1 MANIFIAR
9 FSKWELI
16 WIFTCWALW
25 WTWCYVLE
33 MHIKFLTRLDNQMWY
48 CECNDHNLFSKQVL
62 QRGTAALFEQ
72 CNVKERNQTRWQL
85 PVFSTHAAMVTLSR
99 KVGSTFPQSG
109 LSMRLSHHLCTIAM
123 WSISL
128 VVQVSCTR
136 HILLSSICH
145 ANLMLSYVE
154 SCWVCLWDSWQ
165 CGTCKTCCWACPG
178 AITRS

>member
-1 MANIFIAR
+1 MGPDLDLHLVSTSVNMVLHVEDAHQVFDQRRQPNVI
-9 FSKWELI
+9 L
-16 WIFTCWALW
+16 WIQWSQL
-25 WTWCYVLE
+25 VLKTGFAKR
-33 MHIKFLTRLDNQMWY
+33 H
-48 CECNDHNLFSKQVL
+48 CSS
-62 QRGTAALFEQ
+62 FEQ

-85 PVFSTHAAMVTLSR
+85 LVFSTHAAMVTLLR

-109 LSMRLSHHLCTIAM
+109 ISMTLCHHLCTIAI

-128 VVQVSCTR
+128 VVQVNCTR
-136 HILLSSICH
+136 HILSSSICH

-165 CGTCKTCCWACPG
+165 CGTCKICCWACPG